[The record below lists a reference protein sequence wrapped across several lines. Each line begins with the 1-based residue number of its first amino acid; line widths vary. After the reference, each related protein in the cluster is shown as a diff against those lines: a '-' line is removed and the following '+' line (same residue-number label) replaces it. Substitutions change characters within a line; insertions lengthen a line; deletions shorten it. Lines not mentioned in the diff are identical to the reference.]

1 MERMIIKKDGVV
13 IGYLTRREK
22 EFVYLLAWGWE
33 KKEVA
38 DYYDVSPITVTNTI
52 ANVYNRL
59 GVRNIGELSA
69 LWFCNQHTELENN
82 KPIFK
87 IIKGVRKVAF
97 MLLVLI
103 GVNEFIENNSDMMRA
118 RTRSTR
124 SARSGR
130 VRRVKEFEYIV

>member
-13 IGYLTRREK
+13 IGYLTPREK
-22 EFVYLLAWGWE
+22 EFVYLSAWGWE

-38 DYYDVSPITVTNTI
+38 DCLCVSVFTVTNTI
-52 ANVYNRL
+52 ANVYRRL
-59 GVRNIGELSA
+59 GVRNIGELTS
-69 LWFCNQHTELENN
+69 LWFCNQHPELEKN

-87 IIKGVRKVAF
+87 IIKKVKKVAF

-103 GVNEFIENNSDMMRA
+103 GLSEFIDNHSDMIRV

-124 SARSGR
+124 SVRSGR
-130 VRRVKEFEYIV
+130 VRRVKESDYLV